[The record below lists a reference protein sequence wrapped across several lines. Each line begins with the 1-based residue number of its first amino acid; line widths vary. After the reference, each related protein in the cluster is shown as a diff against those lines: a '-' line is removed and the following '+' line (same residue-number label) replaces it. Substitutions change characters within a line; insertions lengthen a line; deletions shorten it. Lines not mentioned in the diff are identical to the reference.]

1 MKAYRVILLALLLL
15 LAACSQ
21 APTPT
26 ARPDETLSSQAV
38 LAGASGFV
46 FYIVHNP
53 TAAKPYSIVRYDQEA
68 DTKIVLYKSDCEIQ
82 SVAGTLYWKDTRK
95 VFVSMREPGNCSS
108 DFEIFRITSQT
119 TAEQL
124 TTNSFDD
131 TNVSVTEGDPL
142 CVSGAHS
149 CFDVDYKLVWETQT
163 FCGIFCSKRG
173 IQVKTKTG
181 STFTDSFIKSNTS
194 DLTQPSISSN
204 GVYITFVRK
213 TGSTQTVVRHNQLRL
228 LNGSIIDVFVDIASN
243 GSGLIKP
250 SFSDPSVSD
259 DGKKVVYLSRGIVAF
274 PEVNYSINLY
284 NSGVISS
291 VVSGAPF
298 SHPHLTSNGNWLSY
312 AQQVNGTY
320 RIKTRSLI
328 TNLEA
333 DATVPASPISH
344 YAPFWQDYNP

>member
-1 MKAYRVILLALLLL
+1 MKAYRIILFALLLV

-26 ARPDETLSSQAV
+26 ATPDETLSSQTV
-38 LAGASGFV
+38 LSGASGFV
-46 FYIVHNP
+46 FYVVHNP
-53 TAAKPYSIVRYDQEA
+53 NAAKPYSIVRYDQE
-68 DTKIVLYKSDCEIQ
+68 DDVKVTLYKGDCEIQ

-119 TAEQL
+119 TATQL
-124 TTNSFDD
+124 TTNSGDD

-163 FCGIFCSKRG
+163 FCGILCSKRG

-204 GVYITFVRK
+204 GFYITFVRK
-213 TGSTQTVVRHNQLRL
+213 SGSTQTVVRHNKMRL
-228 LNGSIIDVFVDIASN
+228 LGGGTFDVFVDIASN

-274 PEVNYSINLY
+274 PDVNYSIKLY
-284 NSGVISS
+284 NNGAISSIVSGV
-291 VVSGAPF
+291 PF
-298 SHPHLTSNGNWLSY
+298 SHPHLTSNGNWLTY
-312 AQQVNGTY
+312 AQQVSGTY
-320 RIKTRSLI
+320 RIKTRNLI
-328 TNLEA
+328 TNLETDTTA
-333 DATVPASPISH
+333 PASPVSH
-344 YAPFWQDYNP
+344 SAPIWQDYNP